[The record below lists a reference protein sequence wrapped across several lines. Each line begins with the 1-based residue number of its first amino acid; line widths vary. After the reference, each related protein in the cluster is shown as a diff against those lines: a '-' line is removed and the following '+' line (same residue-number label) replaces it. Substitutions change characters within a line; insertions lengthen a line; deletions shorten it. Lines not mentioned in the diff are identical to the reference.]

1 MNTNK
6 TLIEQQIE
14 ELKKLAEREEI
25 MKKAREYR
33 ELEEIQTMNPAYG
46 AKADITAITPSRAEL
61 NPNKSK
67 TEDYKKLSFSGENI
81 VFMKTINNEKTK
93 YYHNSQVATVVFTNN
108 IYAEVNIF
116 INMKDVWIN
125 KGKVEENMYISKK
138 AGTELY
144 GSVMNEKGT
153 YEYFTIKIEN
163 LLRWIEREKDI
174 NEYVEQ

>member
-6 TLIEQQIE
+6 TKIEQQIE

-67 TEDYKKLSFSGENI
+67 TEDYVKLNFNGDQI
-81 VFMKTINNEKTK
+81 KFMKTINNPKSA
-93 YYHNSQVATVVFTNN
+93 YYHNSQVATVEFTNE
-108 IYAEVNIF
+108 AEDDVRIN
-116 INMKDVWIN
+116 INMKDVWVADMYECN
-125 KGKVEENMYISKK
+125 LYISKK
-138 AGTELY
+138 AGTVLF
-144 GSVMNEKGT
+144 GSVMTEKGT
-153 YEYFTIKIEN
+153 YDYFTIKIEK
-163 LLRWIEREKDI
+163 LVEWIDRKKEIYRFIE
-174 NEYVEQ
+174 N